1 MKYIISCITILLTFL
16 IIYYINL
23 KFEPRQSILNIENNK
38 LSKINILSDCI
49 VILTRKNCPYCTIL
63 EEKIKK
69 SNKKFTNVSFNMDRT
84 FDFDNTFTNLDI
96 NERKN
101 ITDEVQKFL
110 EPGQFLVFP
119 TIIVKDKL
127 YFGLQKDEIL
137 SDIFDFSNDTNV
149 DASTETDTITET
161 NIDT

>member
-1 MKYIISCITILLTFL
+1 
-16 IIYYINL
+16 
-23 KFEPRQSILNIENNK
+23 
-38 LSKINILSDCI
+38 
-49 VILTRKNCPYCTIL
+49 
-63 EEKIKK
+63 
-69 SNKKFTNVSFNMDRT
+69 MDRT

-119 TIIVKDKL
+119 TIILKDKL

-137 SDIFDFSNDTNV
+137 SDIFDFSNDTNA
-149 DASTETDTITET
+149 DASTNTETDTITET
-161 NIDT
+161 NIDI